1 MCGFR
6 RHFWRQSNYTDGWK
20 RGSVE
25 ARTMTIHR
33 TSIRITTIRMTTG
46 RIDSETEMDK
56 DDESV
61 DAEHSESDAE
71 SDSESQ
77 YSTDEEEVRSY
88 VNWTS
93 VGTFVGSFLVMTAA
107 VFGHELQLIWLDA
120 TTPGSVAP
128 QSAPAP
134 VVHLGPL
141 PKMGPAHMYSMEDLI
156 FSRQDENDTEESCQS
171 SNSNNKF
178 DPSCARNG
186 PLVTKEMRQAFQR
199 DGVIAIRGL
208 IPPDLMDR
216 LDVASDILV
225 AQQQQQTSHSEKN
238 SKKRSNTQ
246 FHTVRVGA
254 LFLDPPKQE
263 IEGPLSAFRHVSLD
277 SMVPQIAGQ
286 LLSTPEELSSLK
298 NNNDTVRVIR
308 DIFLAKDDDEYVCG
322 WHVDDLGFWPATAEH
337 AGVNAWIAIDDM
349 PLESGGGFAL
359 AIGSHLAEWK
369 EHAYRATGSSH
380 TWPVEG
386 YQSAADLVTNRT
398 GAGTCNMQTAAP
410 EINDRME
417 QTMRLYDIQ
426 KGDVIFHTRWLF
438 HRTIPF
444 DRQWLQQQQQQQQQP
459 QQQQQQQQQ
468 QQPSGDV
475 TDRLPL
481 VYRRYSVRYS
491 PSSAELPRGYGT
503 ELSILSNGENEGRT
517 LQEVAERDG
526 PWYPQCFPQVSPNE
540 MNHLAELVETRLVV
554 AEDIQTERKKHIQ
567 AQLKRGGGARTDN
580 SRPRHPR
587 LDSRKQKA
595 TPQPN
600 E

>member
-1 MCGFR
+1 
-6 RHFWRQSNYTDGWK
+6 
-20 RGSVE
+20 
-25 ARTMTIHR
+25 
-33 TSIRITTIRMTTG
+33 
-46 RIDSETEMDK
+46 MDK

-77 YSTDEEEVRSY
+77 WSRDEEEEEVRSY

-128 QSAPAP
+128 LPPQSAPAP

-141 PKMGPAHMYSMEDLI
+141 PKMGPAHMYSVEDL
-156 FSRQDENDTEESCQS
+156 FSRQDDDIEESCQS
-171 SNSNNKF
+171 SSSSSNSEF

-186 PLVTKEMRQAFQR
+186 PLVTEEIRQAFQR

-208 IPPDLMDR
+208 IPSDLMHR

-225 AQQQQQTSHSEKN
+225 AQQQQTSQSER
-238 SKKRSNTQ
+238 STKKRSNTQ
-246 FHTVRVGA
+246 FHTVRLGA

-263 IEGPLSAFRHVSLD
+263 SEGPLSAFRHVSLD

-286 LLSTPEELSSLK
+286 LLWTPEELSSLK
-298 NNNDTVRVIR
+298 NKNDTVRVIR

-359 AIGSHLAEWK
+359 AIGSHMAPWK
-369 EHAYRATGSSH
+369 DHAYRATGSSH

-444 DRQWLQQQQQQQQQP
+444 DRQWLQQQQQQNQP
-459 QQQQQQQQQ
+459 L
-468 QQPSGDV
+468 GDV
-475 TDRLPL
+475 TDGLPL

-526 PWYPQCFPQVSPNE
+526 PWYPQCFPEVSPNE

-554 AEDIQTERKKHIQ
+554 AEEIQTERKTHIQ
-567 AQLKRGGGARTDN
+567 AQLKRGGAARTDN
-580 SRPRHPR
+580 SRPRHAR

-595 TPQPN
+595 TPQSN